1 MEMTFPHR
9 ESGQRTVNGRAD
21 YQAMLA
27 IATARQTNSRTVQ
40 AMLIAGRTNH
50 DSPSAKGDNVEQ
62 RIHYFGSRLG
72 SGQAPSGAFWSAHRT
87 QDTGQAKYESSVYQN
102 ASTNIKAHDV
112 NSDWT
117 GEQFNQT
124 GHGASRT
131 L

>member
-9 ESGQRTVNGRAD
+9 ASGQRTVNGRSD

-27 IATARQTNSRTVQ
+27 NAIARQANSRTVQ
-40 AMLIAGRTNH
+40 AMLIAGRANH
-50 DSPSAKGDNVEQ
+50 DSASAKGDAVEQ
-62 RIHYFGSRLG
+62 RIQYFGSRLG
-72 SGQAPSGAFWSAHRT
+72 SGQAPSGAFWSAHRA

-112 NSDWT
+112 NGDRT